1 MFFNKKIY
9 LISQSKT
16 RINLL
21 KKVGFEVKTL
31 VNNFNEDS
39 YHKANIDNSAL
50 EDSLNLSTLKINNY
64 LQNYKYTED
73 TILVGCDQTAICNNI
88 KLNKAKDIKQ
98 ANDILKNISN
108 KTITLYSSF
117 SVYMNNKFY
126 NGYNSAEIKIKE
138 LQKKDIEIYLNF
150 NKDIALSCL
159 GCIDF
164 EGKGIHLVEKVLKG
178 DYYTILGF
186 PVIEFLETLNKIKN
200 EK

>member
-9 LISQSKT
+9 LISQSET

-50 EDSLNLSTLKINNY
+50 EDSLNLSMLKINNY
-64 LQNYKYTED
+64 LQNHKYTED